1 MTKYILAG
9 GYIHKAPDGGRAFFE
24 ELVRGFEDKRPIKI
38 LNCLFAIDEGS
49 WKMKLK
55 ENREAFSKYIGNFEL
70 ILADPEKFAEQV
82 KSADVI
88 FLQGGYT
95 KPLVDNLRENSDWI
109 KYLDGKTV
117 AGTSAGGDAIAKYY
131 SVLKT
136 SRVGDGLGLLPIKFI
151 PHWKSNYSDDEVRDI
166 DWGAELNKMREYKE
180 DLPIHTLAEG
190 EFKVFNR

>member
-1 MTKYILAG
+1 LLIGKICRAGEIGRYIFFTGGTPSRSWIVAG
-9 GYIHKAPDGGRAFFE
+9 KWR
-24 ELVRGFEDKRPIKI
+24 L
-38 LNCLFAIDEGS
+38 
-49 WKMKLK
+49 
-55 ENREAFSKYIGNFEL
+55 
-70 ILADPEKFAEQV
+70 
-82 KSADVI
+82 
-88 FLQGGYT
+88 
-95 KPLVDNLRENSDWI
+95 I

-166 DWGAELNKMREYKE
+166 DWEAELNKLREYKE
-180 DLPIHTLAEG
+180 DLPIYTLAEG

>member
-24 ELVRGFEDKRPIKI
+24 ELVRGFGDKGPVKI
-38 LNCLFAIDEGS
+38 LNCLFARDEDS
-49 WKMKLK
+49 WASKLE
-55 ENREAFSKYIGNFEL
+55 ENREVFSKYIDNFEL
-70 ILADPEKFAEQV
+70 ILANPEKFVEQV
-82 KSADVI
+82 KAADII

-95 KPLVDNLRENSDWI
+95 KPLVDKLRENGDWI

-117 AGTSAGGDAIAKYY
+117 AGSSAGGDAIAKYY

-151 PHWKSNYSDDEVRDI
+151 PHWKSDYSDDEVRDI
-166 DWGAELNKMREYKE
+166 DWEAELIKMKGYRE
-180 DLPIHTLAEG
+180 DLPIYTLAEG
-190 EFKVFNR
+190 EFKVFNA